1 MSKTTFSIYV
11 YGLYLTLSAGLPL
24 IVSPEIALG
33 ILNVTVADPTWVRMF
48 GALTMVMG
56 GFYILS
62 VHYDMEALYI
72 WTVPARYLM
81 ALFAI
86 AMILFGKIGLGYFV
100 PVVIDVVSASLTW
113 LAIRHESP
121 RPAAEDHS
129 P

>member
-33 ILNVTVADPTWVRMF
+33 ILKVTVADPTWVRMF

-56 GFYILS
+56 GFYILA
-62 VHYDMEALYI
+62 VHYDMEDLYI
-72 WTVPARYLM
+72 WTVPARYLT
-81 ALFAI
+81 AIFAT
-86 AMILFGKIGLGYFV
+86 AMIVLGKIGPGYMV

-113 LAIRHESP
+113 LAIRHETPSS
-121 RPAAEDHS
+121 AAENRS

>member
-48 GALTMVMG
+48 GAVTMIMG
-56 GFYILS
+56 GFYILT

-72 WTVPARYLM
+72 WTVPARYLT
-81 ALFAI
+81 AVFAA
-86 AMILFGKIGLGYFV
+86 AMIVLGKIGPGYVV
-100 PVVIDVVSASLTW
+100 PVIIDVVSASLTW
-113 LAIRHESP
+113 LAIRYETAS
-121 RPAAEDHS
+121 PAAENHS